1 MSCRKSKNLVLYFY
15 DELAE
20 DERLAMQAHLQACS
34 FCRKE
39 FAALEQVRSAM
50 PEAKVRE
57 ETVQLMRRALFFK
70 LRSQRSGGKLPTVWS
85 RFGKPAF
92 QAGLAAALVL
102 FGFWLGDRRENF
114 PGQAAASLTD
124 LITADKAVAVQGN
137 AVSPY
142 LLGIDKITINPTD
155 GTIEIDYN
163 TLNKIAVRG
172 DLDDPAVQTML
183 QNALLADE
191 TPSVRLR
198 ALKTLEQSAENRR
211 TLDEVFVEPISRMLL
226 HESTIG
232 IKLAAVKTLQFA
244 SQSAQA
250 RQVLIQTMLG
260 DKNKAVRIQA
270 FKSLT
275 RNAGLIEQLEPVL
288 TRTQSDSNTYIRTKS
303 LQFLKQGKD
312 ALL

>member
-1 MSCRKSKNLVLYFY
+1 
-15 DELAE
+15 
-20 DERLAMQAHLQACS
+20 
-34 FCRKE
+34 
-39 FAALEQVRSAM
+39 
-50 PEAKVRE
+50 
-57 ETVQLMRRALFFK
+57 
-70 LRSQRSGGKLPTVWS
+70 
-85 RFGKPAF
+85 
-92 QAGLAAALVL
+92 
-102 FGFWLGDRRENF
+102 
-114 PGQAAASLTD
+114 
-124 LITADKAVAVQGN
+124 
-137 AVSPY
+137 
-142 LLGIDKITINPTD
+142 
-155 GTIEIDYN
+155 
-163 TLNKIAVRG
+163 
-172 DLDDPAVQTML
+172 
-183 QNALLADE
+183 
-191 TPSVRLR
+191 
-198 ALKTLEQSAENRR
+198 
-211 TLDEVFVEPISRMLL
+211 MLL